1 MAFTREE
8 INEIVDKLK
17 LLSKKDSSF
26 TLTES
31 LNTQDEIAILQ
42 NGKNKKVSIDTF
54 LEYLADKVVDSSKF
68 YNVTVNCTPS
78 NALPSLSI
86 F

>member
-31 LNTQDEIAILQ
+31 LNTQD
-42 NGKNKKVSIDTF
+42 
-54 LEYLADKVVDSSKF
+54 
-68 YNVTVNCTPS
+68 
-78 NALPSLSI
+78 
-86 F
+86 